1 MRADGLRRT
10 EVHEAALP
18 TPGPFFPAFLPLER
32 YVHFPH
38 ERYSS
43 EAILYALRYLLGKG
57 FWLPAGDAVALQCPC
72 LPFSFY
78 SISGLGGHAWCG
90 SAMNVQAGPESSR
103 VNSATPRNSFFKR
116 DRD

>member
-18 TPGPFFPAFLPLER
+18 TPGPFSPAFLPLER

-43 EAILYALRYLLGKG
+43 EAILYALRYLPGKG
-57 FWLPAGDAVALQCPC
+57 SLLPAGDAVALQYPC

-78 SISGLGGHAWCG
+78 SISGLGGPAWCG
-90 SAMNVQAGPESSR
+90 STLKVQPGRKAR
-103 VNSATPRNSFFKR
+103 A
-116 DRD
+116 